1 MPTPLAAC
9 WPPLVSLWVH
19 FYRDERQSTLLEA
32 LASGFEYSQGCAL
45 RVVLDNMATA
55 VLGRWGPNGQPVWH
69 PRFPLKIL

>member
-1 MPTPLAAC
+1 M
-9 WPPLVSLWVH
+9 H